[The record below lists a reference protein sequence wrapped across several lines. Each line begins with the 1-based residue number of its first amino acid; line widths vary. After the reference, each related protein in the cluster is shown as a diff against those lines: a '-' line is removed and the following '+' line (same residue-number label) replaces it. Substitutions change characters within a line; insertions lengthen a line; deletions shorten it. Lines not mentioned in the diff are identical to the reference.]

1 MKPIAFLS
9 GLAAG
14 LSLAAYVPQDGPKV
28 LPSIEPQLKESNQR
42 LAQPRRIEGAYPLK
56 DDAARQ
62 KTIRVTQ
69 QMTVDLLALF
79 NEFKQAH
86 WNVNGPLYLPLHEF
100 YQESADFY
108 RGQADV
114 FAERSLHLGYSAD
127 GRYSTIVKTTSVA
140 DFPAG
145 YVTDSQSI
153 RLLVDRVAA
162 FQKRVY
168 EGIEDTEKS
177 DPPTSN
183 KLQDLAYGVDK
194 NLWQLRI
201 HLQRPGGL
209 GEDLP
214 YAPAQGAK
222 GTP

>member
-1 MKPIAFLS
+1 MKPLTFFS

-14 LSLAAYVPQDGPKV
+14 LALAAYVPQDGPQGK
-28 LPSIEPQLKESNQR
+28 PPLKESNQK
-42 LAQPRRIEGAYPLK
+42 LAQPKRIEDAYPLR
-56 DDAARQ
+56 DEAAREN
-62 KTIRVTQ
+62 TARITQ

-79 NEFKQAH
+79 NEHKQAH

-100 YQESADFY
+100 FQEQADYY

-114 FAERSLHLGYSAD
+114 FAERALHMGYSVD
-127 GRYSTIVKTTSVA
+127 GRYSTIVRTTKIP

-145 YVTDSQSI
+145 YVTDNNSI
-153 RLLVDRVAA
+153 KLLIDRVTVL
-162 FQKRVY
+162 QKEVY
-168 EGIEDTEKS
+168 AYIKETEET
-177 DPPTSN
+177 DAPTSN
-183 KLQDLAYGVDK
+183 KLQDLAYAVDK

-201 HLQRPGGL
+201 HLQKPGGL

>member
-1 MKPIAFLS
+1 MKTLTFLS

-14 LSLAAYVPQDGPKV
+14 LALTAYLPQDGPQAK
-28 LPSIEPQLKESNQR
+28 PPLKESNQK
-42 LAQPRRIEGAYPLK
+42 LAQPRRIENAYPLK
-56 DDAARQ
+56 DDADRQ
-62 KTIRVTQ
+62 KTARVTQ

-114 FAERSLHLGYSAD
+114 FAERTLHVGYSAD
-127 GRYSTIVKTTSVA
+127 GRYSTIVKTTKVA

-145 YVTDSQSI
+145 YVTDNESI
-153 RLLVDRVAA
+153 KLLVDRVTA
-162 FQKRVY
+162 FQKEVY
-168 EGIEDTEKS
+168 AGIKETEES
-177 DPPTSN
+177 DAPTSN

-214 YAPAQGAK
+214 YAPAQGGGK